1 MARVGYNNLQVKEA
15 DGMYFIFERIKRIV
29 RELQEYRNPLRE
41 PIMSYKIKPVDHL
54 ELADLNENPSDWE
67 DFGPENRWGG
77 KDRHYWFRTEVSI
90 PERYDGCTVIYEVR
104 TGREGDWDALNPQ
117 FLLYVNGQLTQGL
130 DVNHRETVLAE
141 SAKAGEVFSIA
152 LYAYSGMKE
161 GLVELKSDLAV
172 LDREVEKL
180 YYNIKVPL
188 EVAAQLEPEAKTR
201 IDILNF
207 LNDAVNLLD
216 LRQPNSPAFMTSV
229 TTANQFL
236 ELEFYE
242 KYCGCEA
249 VTAVCVGHTHI
260 DVAWLWTLAQ
270 TREKAARSFAT
281 VLNLMRQYPEYVF
294 ISSQPQLYKF
304 IKEDQPQMYR
314 EIKERIREGRWEAE
328 GAMWLEADCNLAS
341 GESLVRQI
349 LFGTRFFEREFGV
362 KNKILWL
369 PDVFGYSAALPQILK
384 KSGIDYFMTTK
395 ISWNEYNKMPYDT
408 FKWRGIDGT
417 EILTY
422 FITTQDAGL
431 ASKSHA
437 TTYNGN
443 LSPNQVIGAWQRYQ
457 QKDLSN
463 EVLISYGY
471 GDGGGGATK
480 EMLENARRMSRG
492 IPGCPKVK
500 PAKARDFFDKL
511 AQTVTG
517 KKRLPTWVGEL
528 YLEYHRGTYTSMAR
542 NKRYNRKSEFLYQD
556 AELLAVISKVAA
568 GDRNYP
574 QDQLN
579 RGWETI
585 LLNQFHDI
593 LPGSSIKEVYE
604 DSRQDYLKIQA
615 EGTAVVDHA
624 LANITAKIGLA
635 CQSVVVFNQLS
646 YSRSDLVEIDLPAP
660 YTGVKIRDYQGKLI
674 PTQIAAAESIDGNP
688 QKKVLFY
695 AEDVPAKGYKSFQ
708 VEFITGEQPLP
719 EHDANGLRV
728 KAAELENQYFTVKL
742 DRDCNII
749 SLYDKQNQREVLQP
763 GCKANLLQAFE
774 DKPHNFDAWD
784 INIYYQEKCWEILD
798 VASVAVI
805 ESGPLRA
812 TLRVTR
818 KFLDSTLTQDIRIY
832 SSIPRLDFVNRIDWR
847 EKQILLKTAFPV
859 DIHADKATYEI
870 QYGNLE
876 RPTHWNTSWDY
887 ARFEVCAHK
896 WADLSED
903 GYGVSLLN
911 DCKYG
916 HDIKDGVMRLTLLK
930 SAVEPNVDA
939 DREVHHFTYSLFP
952 HAASW
957 KQAGTVKMAYAL
969 NCPMYVKPAE
979 AHPGQLPPEFSLAG
993 VDQPNVVIEVV
1004 KKAEDSDDLI
1014 VRLYESYNRRTL
1026 ANLNFFME
1034 LAGVWECDLME
1045 NELQL
1050 IDFNKNCF
1058 QFEIKPYE
1066 IKTFKLK
1073 LK

>member
-1 MARVGYNNLQVKEA
+1 
-15 DGMYFIFERIKRIV
+15 MYFISERVKRIV
-29 RELQEYRNPLRE
+29 KELKDECYPFRE
-41 PIMSYKIKPVDHL
+41 PIMSYKINSSQLQKL
-54 ELADLNENPSDWE
+54 AELDADPSGWK
-67 DFGPENRWGG
+67 DFGPEDRWGG
-77 KDRHYWFRTEVSI
+77 KDRHYWFKTEVTI
-90 PERYDGCTVIYEVR
+90 PEKFDGRTVVYEVR
-104 TGREGDWDALNPQ
+104 TGREADWDALNPQ
-117 FLLYVNGQLTQGL
+117 FLLYINGQLVQGL
-130 DVNHRETVLAE
+130 DVNHREVILSE
-141 SAKAGEVFSIA
+141 NAKAGEVYHIV
-152 LYAYSGMKE
+152 LHAYSGMKE
-161 GLVELKSDLAV
+161 GLVGLKSSLAV
-172 LDREVEKL
+172 LDREVEKV

-188 EVAAQLEPEAKTR
+188 EVAEQLEAEAKTR

-207 LNDAVNLLD
+207 LNDAVNMLD
-216 LRQPNSPAFMTSV
+216 LRKPGSEAFIASV
-229 TTANQFL
+229 RAANQFL
-236 ELEFYE
+236 EREFYE
-242 KYCGCEA
+242 KYCGSEA

-260 DVAWLWTLAQ
+260 DVAWLWTIAQ

-304 IKEDQPQMYR
+304 IKEDHLEIYQ

-384 KSGIDYFMTTK
+384 KSGIEYFMTTK

-417 EILTY
+417 EVLTH
-422 FITTQDAGL
+422 FITTQDAQA

-443 LSPNQVIGAWQRYQ
+443 LVPSQVIGAWRRYQ

-500 PAKARDFFDKL
+500 LAKARDFFEKL
-511 AQTVTG
+511 AQSVAG

-528 YLEYHRGTYTSMAR
+528 YLEYHRGAYTSMAR

-556 AELLAVISKVAA
+556 AELLAVIAKIAA
-568 GDRNYP
+568 GAGEYP

-604 DSRQDYLKIQA
+604 DSQQAYLKVLA
-615 EGTAVVDHA
+615 EGRSLVDNA
-624 LANITAKIGLA
+624 LADITEKIDLA
-635 CQSVVVFNQLS
+635 GPSVAVFNQLS
-646 YSRSDLVEIDLPAP
+646 FSRGDLVEIDLPDQYNA
-660 YTGVKIRDYQGKLI
+660 VEIRDSRGKLMQ
-674 PTQIAAAESIDGNP
+674 TQISEAPSIDGHP
-688 QKKVLFY
+688 QRKVLFY
-695 AEDVPAKGYKSFQ
+695 AEGVPAKGYKSFQ
-708 VEFITGEQPLP
+708 VHFMTGAAQHAPGNG
-719 EHDANGLRV
+719 ANGLRV
-728 KAAELENQYFTVKL
+728 SAQKLENQYFTVKL
-742 DRDCNII
+742 DADCNII
-749 SLYDKQNQREVLQP
+749 SLFDKQNHREVLQP
-763 GCKANLLQAFE
+763 GYKANLLQAFE
-774 DKPHNFDAWD
+774 DKPYNWDAWD
-784 INIYYQEKCWEILD
+784 INIYYQEKCWEINE
-798 VASVAVI
+798 VESAAVI
-805 ESGPLRA
+805 ETGPLRA
-812 TLRVTR
+812 TLRITR
-818 KFLDSTLTQDIRIY
+818 RFLDSTLTQDIRIY
-832 SSIPRLDFVNRIDWR
+832 SQIPRLDFVNRIDWR

-859 DIHADKATYEI
+859 DFHADKATYEI

-876 RPTHWNTSWDY
+876 RPTYWNTSWDY

-896 WADLSED
+896 WADLSEE

-939 DREVHHFTYSLFP
+939 DREVHRFTYSLFP
-952 HAASW
+952 HAGSW
-957 KQAGTVKMAYAL
+957 KQAGTVEMAYSL
-969 NCPMYVKPAE
+969 NCPMYAKLSE
-979 AHPGQLPPEFSLAG
+979 AHPGQLPSEFSLAK
-993 VDQPNVVIEVV
+993 VDQPNVIMEVV

-1014 VRLYESYNRRTL
+1014 IRMYECYNRRTL
-1026 ANLNFFME
+1026 AKLDFFFE

-1045 NELQL
+1045 NELGPVDYNQNS
-1050 IDFNKNCF
+1050 FR
-1058 QFEIKPYE
+1058 FEIKPYE